1 MSENQDRPDNLLDTT
16 DCLEAVEVFRSW
28 KNGLFVIS
36 MLCLVLLQILFWA
49 VTLDV
54 VSIEQGKRDSAA
66 SVPAAKMAEPNSAAP
81 KAGEIK
87 SDEIAKA
94 AKTVVADANAARV
107 DTPLGRAAEYMQ
119 METGQVCA
127 KKCKHPG
134 WLASLVRSLIRLSD
148 FVLILAAALF
158 CLTMMFS
165 LKISL
170 LGRLGGIN
178 HISRAFFLSMLFAVL
193 VLPWQKFFGSAV
205 KGVIYTPDELVR
217 WVNWYRDPASGVLGM
232 VLFYLRFTGYWVL
245 VMLIGI
251 LSQVRSGRWAKATL
265 RRLEII

>member
-28 KNGLFVIS
+28 KNGLFIIS
-36 MLCLVLLQILFWA
+36 VLCLVLLQILFWA
-49 VTLDV
+49 VTLGV
-54 VSIEQGKRDSAA
+54 VSIEQGKSDSAA
-66 SVPAAKMAEPNSAAP
+66 SVPASKAGEPNSVAP
-81 KAGEIK
+81 NVGGIE

-94 AKTVVADANAARV
+94 AKTVVADSNAARV
-107 DTPLGRAAEYMQ
+107 DTPLGQAAEYRQ
-119 METGQVCA
+119 MEGGQVCA
-127 KKCKHPG
+127 EKSRHPS
-134 WLASLVRSLIRLSD
+134 WLMLVVRLLIRLSG
-148 FVLILAAALF
+148 FVLILAAILY

-178 HISRAFFLSMLFAVL
+178 HISRAFFLSLLFVVL
-193 VLPWQKFFGSAV
+193 LLPWQKLFGSAV
-205 KGVIYTPDELVR
+205 KGAIYTPAELVR
-217 WVNWYRDPASGVLGM
+217 WFNWYKDLASGVLGM
-232 VLFYLRFTGYWVL
+232 VLYYLRFTGYWAL